1 MLIRELSPSYV
12 ASCHPDTTLTEAA
25 SLMREHD
32 CGILPVVDGS
42 YKVLG
47 VLTDRDI
54 CMAVTRRD
62 VLASALRA
70 QDVMSTTLHAIGA
83 GDTAAQALRIMRKH
97 HVRRLP
103 ITAPDG
109 VLEGIVSLNDLF
121 LAAKPLGGSQLGSP
135 SHEDLIQTMKA
146 ICTHPSVPHMKSEGG
161 LARI

>member
-1 MLIRELSPSYV
+1 MLIRELSPTYV
-12 ASCHPDTTLTEAA
+12 ASCHPDTALADAA
-25 SLMREHD
+25 TLMREHD

-54 CMAVTRRD
+54 CMAVSSRD

-70 QDVMSTTLHAIGA
+70 RDVMSTTIHTIAA
-83 GDTAAQALRIMRKH
+83 GDTAAQALRVMRKH

-121 LAAKPLGGSQLGSP
+121 LAAKPPGGSQLGSP
-135 SHEDLIQTMKA
+135 SPEDLIQTMKA
-146 ICTHPSVPHMKSEGG
+146 ICCHQPGHAAKVEGG
-161 LARI
+161 LAHI

>member
-1 MLIRELSPSYV
+1 MLIRELSPTYV
-12 ASCHPDTTLTEAA
+12 ASCHPDTALSEAA
-25 SLMREHD
+25 TLMREHD

-54 CMAVTRRD
+54 CMAVSTRN
-62 VLASALRA
+62 VLASVLRA
-70 QDVMSTTLHAIGA
+70 RDVMSTTIHTIGA
-83 GDTAAQALRIMRKH
+83 GDTAAQALRVMRKH

-121 LAAKPLGGSQLGSP
+121 LAARPLGGSQLGSP

-146 ICTHPSVPHMKSEGG
+146 ICSHPSTPKAKAEGG
-161 LARI
+161 LAHI